1 MRGLQSLDEFVAM
14 MRRRAWAMILVAAFG
29 CTASLWY
36 ALQQPRVYEASA
48 TVQIRSAMADGL
60 SGPMIGDEYRV
71 ARQIALIERRML
83 ARDTI
88 ASLVERYRLYEDLPD
103 LDRLDR
109 IARLRRAISLED
121 LPSDRL
127 GWMQGGSPPSGLIL
141 RVRLEDPE
149 MAAIVANDLMG
160 LVLAQSNEGLVERT
174 RMTRAFLEDEERRL
188 VREIDALEGRIA
200 EFKRR
205 NTDALPENVPVL
217 RAHLHALRE
226 TGLEI
231 EGQIIALQA
240 TPGRADIEATE
251 DRIERLETRQ
261 ARIAERIERIEE
273 SLAAA
278 PEVERQFGALSR
290 ALLQLEERFEA
301 VTRHLAD
308 AELRQGLA
316 DRQAAATFEI
326 LETAMPPASP
336 DLASR
341 RNIAVVGTAASLVA
355 AVLLAL
361 FLELLDPTIRSPA
374 ELERRLGVRPIVSVP
389 TIRGPSGGGR
399 RRLTVVAA

>member
-1 MRGLQSLDEFVAM
+1 MRGLQSLDEFVVM
-14 MRRRAWAMILVAAFG
+14 MRRRAWAMIIVAAFG

-205 NTDALPENVPVL
+205 NTDALPDNLPVL
-217 RAHLHALRE
+217 RAHLSALRE

-231 EGQIIALQA
+231 ERQIIALQA
-240 TPGRADIEATE
+240 TPGRADIKATE

-278 PEVERQFGALSR
+278 PEVERQFGALAR

-316 DRQAAATFEI
+316 DRQAAATFEV

-341 RNIAVVGTAASLVA
+341 RNIAVVGTAASLAA

>member
-14 MRRRAWAMILVAAFG
+14 MRRRAWAMIIVAAFG

-141 RVRLEDPE
+141 RVRLEDPD

-205 NTDALPENVPVL
+205 NTDALPDNLPVL
-217 RAHLHALRE
+217 RAHLSALRE

-341 RNIAVVGTAASLVA
+341 RNIAVVGTAASLAA

>member
-14 MRRRAWAMILVAAFG
+14 MRRRAWAMIIVAALG

-141 RVRLEDPE
+141 RVGLEDPE

-205 NTDALPENVPVL
+205 NTDALPDNLPVL
-217 RAHLHALRE
+217 RAHLSALRE

-341 RNIAVVGTAASLVA
+341 RNIAVVGTAASLAA

>member
-1 MRGLQSLDEFVAM
+1 MRGLQSLDEFVVM
-14 MRRRAWAMILVAAFG
+14 MRRRAWAMIIVAAFG

-174 RMTRAFLEDEERRL
+174 RLTRAFLEDEERRL

-226 TGLEI
+226 TRLEI
-231 EGQIIALQA
+231 ERQIIALQA
-240 TPGRADIEATE
+240 TPGRADIKATE

-278 PEVERQFGALSR
+278 PEVERQFGALAR

-316 DRQAAATFEI
+316 DRQAAATFEV

-341 RNIAVVGTAASLVA
+341 RNIAVVGTAASLAA